1 MTKNFIFKIEESL
14 FDMAKSKFEVVQEES
29 NESSPIN
36 SYDTYTSS
44 FKAESRGS
52 SFRNTSIKKLGK
64 RLSRKISK
72 KSVNNEP
79 LEGPLVTVAIEPPS
93 NEDQATIVKKSET
106 TESTAVETLPEVK
119 PENNEITKSKAE
131 PNDPDWYQFIEDA
144 IKELVKTRR
153 ILQCSYVYGYYL
165 DHFGHRKFI
174 FEYIQTEYE
183 ESTENLSQIIA
194 RPHAKTSSKNK
205 VIRLTNI
212 LKRKRVEFLDT
223 IRAGLNSFN
232 ETPPA
237 FKKHSLQRWKYL
249 LKDNIQHDEEFINTV
264 AISLKDLSPKN
275 PWIIDKKG
283 RHTNLIALLNNLPE
297 LEEELNSILIPSKD
311 KNGLCARWD
320 CSKLKLTLNKIPQ
333 P

>member
-1 MTKNFIFKIEESL
+1 
-14 FDMAKSKFEVVQEES
+14 MAKSKFEVVQEES
-29 NESSPIN
+29 NESIPIN

-44 FKAESRGS
+44 FRNESRGS
-52 SFRNTSIKKLGK
+52 SFRKTSIKKLGK
-64 RLSRKISK
+64 RLSWKISK
-72 KSVNNEP
+72 MSVNNELLENP
-79 LEGPLVTVAIEPPS
+79 LITVVIEPPS
-93 NEDQATIVKKSET
+93 NEDQARIVKNSEI
-106 TESTAVETLPEVK
+106 TESIAVETVPEVS
-119 PENNEITKSKAE
+119 NSNEIAASKTE
-131 PNDPDWYQFIEDA
+131 QNQHDWYQFIEDA

-194 RPHAKTSSKNK
+194 RPHAQTSSKSK
-205 VIRLTNI
+205 VIRMTNI
-212 LKRKRVEFLDT
+212 LKRKRVEFLET

-237 FKKHSLQRWKYL
+237 FKRHSLQRWKYL

-283 RHTNLIALLNNLPE
+283 RHTNLMALLNNLPE
-297 LEEELNSILIPSKD
+297 LEEELNSILIPSKE

-320 CSKLKLTLNKIPQ
+320 CSKLT
-333 P
+333 

>member
-1 MTKNFIFKIEESL
+1 
-14 FDMAKSKFEVVQEES
+14 MAKGKFEVAQEET

-44 FKAESRGS
+44 FKTESLGS
-52 SFRNTSIKKLGK
+52 SFRNTSIQKLGK
-64 RLSRKISK
+64 RLSRRISK

-93 NEDQATIVKKSET
+93 NADQATIVKN
-106 TESTAVETLPEVK
+106 TEIAESSAFETLPEVS
-119 PENNEITKSKAE
+119 NSNEIATSKTD
-131 PNDPDWYQFIEDA
+131 PSHPDWYQFIEDA

-165 DHFGHRKFI
+165 DHFGHKKFI

-237 FKKHSLQRWKYL
+237 FKRHSLQRWKYL
-249 LKDNIQHDEEFINTV
+249 LKDNIQHDEEFINTL

-283 RHTNLIALLNNLPE
+283 RHTNLIALLNNSPE
-297 LEEELNSILIPSKD
+297 LEEELNSILIPSKE

-320 CSKLKLTLNKIPQ
+320 CSKLKLTLNKIPDT
-333 P
+333 